1 MYPKI
6 LLRSSSFRLALA
18 YGTLFAASALAILA
32 FVYLATTRYM
42 QQQADETIEAE
53 IQGLAER
60 YRLTGLSG
68 LTSLI
73 RQRLDRSPAGSSIY
87 LLADAE
93 FNPLVGNLSRWP
105 TAADTVSDEGGF
117 LNFDLRSPGHR
128 ARAKPFLLAEGFRLL
143 VGRDM
148 YELQSVRSLL
158 LRTMAWSVALT
169 LALAFVGG
177 LVVSR
182 SRLSRIA
189 EINKAIAEVMSG
201 NLNRRIAIEPTGDD
215 IEDLAVRLNQMLDE
229 LEKLV
234 EGVRRVS
241 DAVAHDLRTPLARLK
256 TRLERLLKTKGD
268 PEIEVA
274 IQETDHLL
282 AVFAALLRI
291 ARIETGERA
300 RAVLAN
306 VDLTS
311 LVDDVAELYAPLI
324 EDADKKL
331 VLHNAPG
338 VEVRGDRDML
348 FQALVN
354 LLDNALKHTSRGGQ
368 IEVALSS
375 TGEGIEIVV
384 ADDGPGIP
392 IEERSR
398 VRERFY
404 RLDRSRTTAGAGL
417 GLSLVEAVAK
427 LHAGSLQLL
436 DNAPGLRA
444 VVRLGTREG
453 DGKNSLQSSP

>member
-1 MYPKI
+1 
-6 LLRSSSFRLALA
+6 
-18 YGTLFAASALAILA
+18 
-32 FVYLATTRYM
+32 
-42 QQQADETIEAE
+42 
-53 IQGLAER
+53 
-60 YRLTGLSG
+60 
-68 LTSLI
+68 
-73 RQRLDRSPAGSSIY
+73 
-87 LLADAE
+87 
-93 FNPLVGNLSRWP
+93 
-105 TAADTVSDEGGF
+105 
-117 LNFDLRSPGHR
+117 
-128 ARAKPFLLAEGFRLL
+128 
-143 VGRDM
+143 
-148 YELQSVRSLL
+148 
-158 LRTMAWSVALT
+158 
-169 LALAFVGG
+169 
-177 LVVSR
+177 
-182 SRLSRIA
+182 
-189 EINKAIAEVMSG
+189 
-201 NLNRRIAIEPTGDD
+201 
-215 IEDLAVRLNQMLDE
+215 QMLDE
-229 LEKLV
+229 LKKLV

-256 TRLERLLKTKGD
+256 TRLERLRKTKAD
-268 PEIEVA
+268 PEIEAA
-274 IQETDHLL
+274 IHETDHLL

-331 VLHNAPG
+331 VLHNSPG
-338 VEVRGDRDML
+338 IEVRGDRDML

-354 LLDNALKHTSRGGQ
+354 LLDNALKHTSPGGQ
-368 IEVALSS
+368 IEIALSS

-392 IEERSR
+392 LEERSR

-444 VVRLGTREG
+444 VVRLGRREG
-453 DGKNSLQSSP
+453 DGKTRYNLARE